1 MVANLLQN
9 PSSFPLCNVYLPTLL
24 RRGEMYLL
32 SNRDDVEE
40 RMMLSEA
47 WVRIRNPCQPM

>member
-40 RMMLSEA
+40 RMMLSE
-47 WVRIRNPCQPM
+47 